1 MIPKIIH
8 QVWFGGP
15 MPMLELRCVQ
25 SVRHH
30 NVPWT
35 HMLWTEELA
44 YRLLRADAPFWRPSE
59 PYSSL
64 SNWVRLL
71 ALRQFGG
78 IYLDADCEC
87 LRPLNFFREQETR
100 AFAAKQDEVRI
111 CNAVMGAEPESEWIK
126 WQIDH
131 WGDYDQN
138 DPASGVY
145 LATAAPRE
153 LVTLITPHLV
163 YPFSYETPDIAR
175 RPHEDSY
182 IQHWW
187 SGSWTK

>member
-1 MIPKIIH
+1 
-8 QVWFGGP
+8 

-35 HMLWTEELA
+35 HMLWTEELVETLLGIRISTLKLKSSMYA
-44 YRLLRADAPFWRPSE
+44 SFSNHVRLRA
-59 PYSSL
+59 
-64 SNWVRLL
+64 LL
-71 ALRQFGG
+71 QFGG

-87 LRPLNFFREQETR
+87 LRPLNFFRDPGVK
-100 AFAAKQDEVRI
+100 AFAAKQDDTRI
-111 CNAVMGAEPESEWIK
+111 CNAVMGAEPDSEWIK
-126 WQIDH
+126 WQIGH
-131 WGDYDQN
+131 WRDFDQN

-153 LVTLITPHLV
+153 FVTLITPHLV

-182 IQHWW
+182 VQHWW